1 MKRKL
6 LVCGNYNRIQ
16 AIPFFLLWKSN
27 VCLCKGGGLGLTVI
41 VDHADITDDELV
53 GIASYCCF
61 NIVHM
66 GREHASRE
74 KKCLW

>member
-1 MKRKL
+1 M
-6 LVCGNYNRIQ
+6 
-16 AIPFFLLWKSN
+16 
-27 VCLCKGGGLGLTVI
+27 CLCKGGGLGLTVI